1 MYDCRS
7 LHASRTICD
16 PASPRHSNTNAN
28 ARTRLQ
34 PQGTRKQ
41 DLTPPRAHADKLGI
55 QRTSRVMM
63 TEWPSAANCRLA
75 DRLDFFGEYEN
86 MIPPRRLLWMG
97 RDVSGHGIY
106 VMVAPT
112 RAMWRKDKSTVWRVV
127 HSESPA
133 PALHNMLRDNVYR
146 EQCAVCLLCP

>member
-1 MYDCRS
+1 MTAAPYTPPARS
-7 LHASRTICD
+7 VTRHPPGTQTQTQMREHDYNHREHANRTL
-16 PASPRHSNTNAN
+16 P
-28 ARTRLQ
+28 
-34 PQGTRKQ
+34 
-41 DLTPPRAHADKLGI
+41 PPRAHADKLGI